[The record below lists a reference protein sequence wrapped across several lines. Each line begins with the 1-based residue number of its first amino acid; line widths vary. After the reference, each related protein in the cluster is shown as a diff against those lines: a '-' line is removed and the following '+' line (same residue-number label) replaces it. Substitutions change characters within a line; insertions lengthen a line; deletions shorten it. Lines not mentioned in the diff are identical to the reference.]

1 MRKMQNRELKNVA
14 VIEINEDDYK
24 MRESIG
30 GEAFDELVSS
40 VMRDGLL
47 VPILLRPVDD
57 GYTIVAGHRRFAAVS
72 KLGWHFIPA
81 QILGKDEEIGWGGAF
96 AENMFRQ
103 DLTPLEEAAA
113 VQDCIENGT
122 YNIDTLSRALGRS
135 VGWVESRLAMM
146 KWPDDVLAV
155 VHAGSLSVSAAR
167 NLAGIDDETH
177 RSMLVEYAVSNGA
190 TARTTAAW
198 LQSFEAGKM
207 CSDPGE
213 VQPLSANSVL
223 PPIEPYTPCVMCSR
237 KFKMVELRY
246 TPICSDCSPLLV
258 DLARKIGAAGSDAG
272 R

>member
-1 MRKMQNRELKNVA
+1 MLKRELKNVE
-14 VIEINEDDYK
+14 VVKINEDDFK

-47 VPILLRPVDD
+47 VPILLRPVED

-81 QILGKDEEIGWGGAF
+81 QILGKDEDVGWGGAF

-103 DLTPLEEAAA
+103 DLTPIEEAAA
-113 VQDCIENGT
+113 VKDCIDNGAYT
-122 YNIDTLSRALGRS
+122 IETLSRALGRS
-135 VGWVESRLAMM
+135 TNWITDRLEMM
-146 KWPDDVLAV
+146 TWPDDVLAI
-155 VHAGSLSVSAAR
+155 VHSGSLSVSAAR
-167 NLAGIDDETH
+167 NLAGIDNDVH
-177 RSMLVEYAVSNGA
+177 RHMLLQYAVDNGA
-190 TARTTAAW
+190 TARITAAW
-198 LQSFEAGKM
+198 LQSFQAGKI
-207 CSDPGE
+207 CNDPGE
-213 VQPLSANSVL
+213 VEPVPASSVL

-258 DLARKIGAAGSDAG
+258 DLARKIGAAGG
-272 R
+272 TPE